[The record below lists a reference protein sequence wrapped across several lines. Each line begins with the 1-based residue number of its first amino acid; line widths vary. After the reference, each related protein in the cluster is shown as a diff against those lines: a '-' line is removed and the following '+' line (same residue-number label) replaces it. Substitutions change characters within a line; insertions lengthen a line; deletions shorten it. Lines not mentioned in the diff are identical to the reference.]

1 MIDKAITKS
10 QTRAI
15 QARRHVMAMDD
26 ELYREVLHARYSVS
40 STRDLT
46 RAQAN
51 DFMVY
56 LYNGENKSRTSTQRA
71 RSPARSQATKAAN
84 AASAAPSAG
93 ETTVVRMA
101 TLAQRRLIAALASEV
116 CWREEGGYQRWL
128 EKNMGLTRVATSA
141 QAGRVI
147 EGLKGLKRH
156 NHAD

>member
-51 DFMVY
+51 DFMVW
-56 LYNGENKSRTSTQRA
+56 LYNGENKA

-101 TLAQRRLIAALASEV
+101 TLPQRRLIAALTSEV

-128 EKNMGLTRVATSA
+128 KKNMGLTRVATSA